1 MNAAD
6 EGSWI
11 APRHAALAQR
21 LMVRAVEHCG
31 RWAEVAELWTSA
43 SETVARRDLS
53 AQLDSREHA
62 DAAGQRAA
70 AKARRAVLAAL
81 EERDWGALE
90 SLEVER
96 ERWSSVFAVCATAL
110 GGDELGDRE
119 RSEVWI
125 HLVCAQLDEWNL
137 TVGSD
142 GEAAPRSDRRVLLGG
157 EAWGA
162 AITAPGVAR
171 WWQALA
177 VLEWVERNGPAGLDS
192 LEWWPE
198 AWRLSGARPPALF
211 ASEDRAT
218 RWLLPRLRQN
228 SAGWELD
235 LGPELPAGES
245 SS

>member
-1 MNAAD
+1 MTSAYD
-6 EGSWI
+6 DSLI

-31 RWAEVAELWTSA
+31 RWADVAELWTSA
-43 SETVARRDLS
+43 SETIARRELGERADGAVERSS
-53 AQLDSREHA
+53 AA
-62 DAAGQRAA
+62 
-70 AKARRAVLAAL
+70 ARRAVLAAL

-90 SLEVER
+90 SLELER

-119 RSEVWI
+119 RPEVWG
-125 HLVCAQLDEWNL
+125 HLVRAQLAEWELAVEQADAGVSN
-137 TVGSD
+137 G
-142 GEAAPRSDRRVLLGG
+142 ARRVLLGA
-157 EAWGA
+157 EAWVA
-162 AITAPGVAR
+162 AIAAPGVER

-177 VLEWVERNGPAGLDS
+177 VLEWVERNGPEGLEA

-198 AWRLSGARPPALF
+198 IWRLSGARPPVMF

-218 RWLLPRLRQN
+218 RWLLPRMRQN

-235 LGPELPAGES
+235 LGPAVEAGSVSEGPGAGC
-245 SS
+245 